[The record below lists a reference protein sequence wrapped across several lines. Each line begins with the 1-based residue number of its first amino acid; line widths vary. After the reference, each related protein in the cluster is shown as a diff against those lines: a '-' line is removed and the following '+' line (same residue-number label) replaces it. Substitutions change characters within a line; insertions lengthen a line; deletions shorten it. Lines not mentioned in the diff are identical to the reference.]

1 MQTLTRVFVIS
12 LTIFSSL
19 ATTSFSS
26 SAQAQTTVPV
36 SGKAQNKARLV
47 VGESAKAVSAS
58 KIIWSKSSQTQ
69 SAEDRP
75 LYVVV
80 LQEPLK
86 NSDGRA
92 AIPAG
97 AKLIVSVKPIEAAIV
112 TLEVKS
118 VVINGKEY
126 SLPKDVF
133 SVRSEGG
140 DPITGDDAYNRDG
153 GGIDLGQVFLGAIN
167 GIGRALTA
175 PEVINSAAGTASF
188 PSRDVAGAVLQGTTD
203 SALSALNS
211 SNLRKID
218 RLSKLPE
225 VYKIDGGKSLRV
237 VVNKSY
243 G

>member
-19 ATTSFSS
+19 ATTSFFSS
-26 SAQAQTTVPV
+26 VQAQTTVPV

-47 VGESAKAVSAS
+47 VGESARAVSAS

-69 SAEDRP
+69 STEDRP

-86 NSDGRA
+86 NSDGKA
-92 AIPAG
+92 AIPTG

-167 GIGRALTA
+167 GVGRALTA

>member
-19 ATTSFSS
+19 ATTSFFSS
-26 SAQAQTTVPV
+26 VQAQTTVPV

-47 VGESAKAVSAS
+47 VGESARAVSAS

-69 SAEDRP
+69 STEDRP

-167 GIGRALTA
+167 GVGRALTA

>member
-1 MQTLTRVFVIS
+1 MKLLTRTLAIS

-19 ATTSFSS
+19 SGMAFLSA
-26 SAQAQTTVPV
+26 AQAQTQAPA
-36 SGKAQNKARLV
+36 GRAQNKSRLV
-47 VGESAKAVSAS
+47 VGESARAVSAS

-69 SAEDRP
+69 NTEDRP

-153 GGIDLGQVFLGAIN
+153 GGIDLGQVFLGAVN
-167 GIGRALTA
+167 GVGRALTA
-175 PEVINSAAGTASF
+175 PEVINSAAGTTSF

-211 SNLRKID
+211 TNLRRID

-243 G
+243 GG

>member
-12 LTIFSSL
+12 VTIFSSL
-19 ATTSFSS
+19 ATTAFSS

-47 VGESAKAVSAS
+47 VGESARAVSAS

-69 SAEDRP
+69 STEDRP

-167 GIGRALTA
+167 GVGRALTA

-211 SNLRKID
+211 ANLRKID